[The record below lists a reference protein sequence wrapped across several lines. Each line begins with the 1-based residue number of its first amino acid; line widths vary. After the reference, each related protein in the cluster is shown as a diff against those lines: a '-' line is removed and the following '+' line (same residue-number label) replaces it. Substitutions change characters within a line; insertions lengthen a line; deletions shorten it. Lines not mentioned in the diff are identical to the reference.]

1 MIVFLFRCFK
11 VGEWEYGSSNWCII
25 SGSMAFITMIDAQS
39 LLFSIMVSAGS
50 VKYF

>member
-1 MIVFLFRCFK
+1 MDLLTGALLVA
-11 VGEWEYGSSNWCII
+11 VW
-25 SGSMAFITMIDAQS
+25 AFITMIDAQS